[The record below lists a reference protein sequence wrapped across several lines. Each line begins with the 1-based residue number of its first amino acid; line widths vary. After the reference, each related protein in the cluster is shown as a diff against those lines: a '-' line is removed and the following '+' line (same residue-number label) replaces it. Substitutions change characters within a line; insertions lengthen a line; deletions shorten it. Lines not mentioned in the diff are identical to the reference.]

1 MSEFPLFDICERKHG
16 GNPNSIAANLRTNK
30 SEHIALILNFIRSRG
45 GKSYLKEIERGTG
58 LLRNTISGRLADL
71 KCSGVIVET
80 GERAEGCGCIRINEV
95 SNQNS

>member
-1 MSEFPLFDICERKHG
+1 MSEFPLFDVCLNRHKS
-16 GNPNSIAANLRTNK
+16 NPNSIAANLRTNK
-30 SEHIALILNFIRSRG
+30 SEHIEKILNFIRSRG

-80 GERAEGCGCIRINEV
+80 GERKEGCGEVQIND
-95 SNQNS
+95 